1 MIISL
6 LPHSITLRLPD
17 GSDLEIQPSGSVARV
32 SSTPGTLGA
41 IEGVPVP
48 VAGRTVFGPVQGLP
62 VEQPGTWF
70 LVSGLVG
77 AALAGRRDDV
87 LVPGTGPED
96 GAVRVDGKV
105 VAVTRLVRA

>member
-1 MIISL
+1 MIVSL

-17 GSDLEIQPSGSVARV
+17 GSDVEIPPSGAVARV
-32 SSTPGTLGA
+32 SSTPGA
-41 IEGVPVP
+41 VGVIDGIPVP
-48 VAGRTVFGPVQGLP
+48 VAGRTTFGPVTGVP
-62 VEQPGTWF
+62 IEQPGTWF

-77 AALAGRRDDV
+77 AALQGRRDDV
-87 LVPGTGPED
+87 LVPGTGPDD